1 MVRTVLMDS
10 HKRSAQVERL
20 EVVETGRRRRWS
32 EDEKLKIV
40 LESMQTPRS
49 VSSTARRHG
58 ISRSLLINWRRSFRP
73 ERHDAEEQQIGF
85 VPAMVVQETA
95 PTVPA
100 APTRGR
106 MVIVV
111 GRDRRVIVDAGVDAT
126 ALARVLEVLERR

>member
-1 MVRTVLMDS
+1 MDS
-10 HKRSAQVERL
+10 HKHSAQFERL

-40 LESMQTPRS
+40 LESLQTPRAI
-49 VSSTARRHG
+49 SSTARRYS
-58 ISRSLLINWRRSFRP
+58 ISRSLLINWRRSFRVKSNGS
-73 ERHDAEEQQIGF
+73 EEQRASF
-85 VPAMVVQETA
+85 VPAMVVAETA
-95 PTVPA
+95 PAVPA
-100 APTRGR
+100 APARGR